1 MNEKILKSILDKK
14 RELDRH
20 RPLPSAIVKKLEEE
34 FSIAW
39 TYNSN
44 AIEGNT
50 LTLQETEIVLNTGIT
65 IGGKTVNEHFEV
77 INHKKGIDFVRSLV
91 SKKENVT
98 EDTIRKLHEL
108 ILQSIVYSRRAA
120 DRLSRRR

>member
-1 MNEKILKSILDKK
+1 MNNNLLKSILGKK
-14 RELDRH
+14 RALDTY
-20 RPLPSAIVKKLEEE
+20 RPLPPAIVKKLEEE

-50 LTLQETEIVLNTGIT
+50 LTLQETEIVLNSGIT

-77 INHKKGIDFVRSLV
+77 VNHSTVVSL
-91 SKKENVT
+91 
-98 EDTIRKLHEL
+98 
-108 ILQSIVYSRRAA
+108 
-120 DRLSRRR
+120 